1 MNYVQIFLLLIL
13 TFALYICFREDVTI
27 SLETN
32 NNSFETVCVDGVE
45 YLSWAVGH
53 RGYFAPHYKPNGD
66 LYLCNEAS
74 NE

>member
-1 MNYVQIFLLLIL
+1 MISFKLFVFAIIL
-13 TFALYICFREDVTI
+13 ACLAI
-27 SLETN
+27 SVFDFPNKSSN

-53 RGYFAPHYKPNGD
+53 RGYFAPHYKPTSD
-66 LYLCNEAS
+66 LYLCDEAS